1 MQQDN
6 IVTQQSIQQQSTQPQ
21 LLNKQFSI
29 LVEKF
34 YQHNWLLYKNEMD
47 HIMFKN
53 PITDYDFFEIELNKT
68 NIFVTIPL
76 KNSNYKYKTK
86 FDSYF
91 QACEFI
97 EMHLDAFT
105 SEQ

>member
-6 IVTQQSIQQQSTQPQ
+6 MVTPQQQEPIEQQEQ

-34 YQHNWLLYKNEMD
+34 YQHDWLLYKNEKD

-53 PITDYDFFEIELNKT
+53 PITDYDFFEIELDKT

-76 KNSNYKYKTK
+76 KNSIYKYKTK

-97 EMHLDAFT
+97 EMHLDEFT
-105 SEQ
+105 SE